1 MRGLKDTIA
10 KLASDNAGERRLA
23 ASRLYIEGCRLAD
36 SATRALCEDAEFAP
50 LLLGRSTVGIAVHP
64 STFEKIRSAN
74 GEPRLADVPPDL
86 DALEFELHLGKASL
100 DIITPRTPE
109 ASGAIA
115 RFLEQFGEGI
125 QQVEYSVR
133 DVDRATH
140 ILRRRFGVEMIYPR
154 ARPGADATRVNFF
167 LAATPVGKKVL
178 IELVEAPRSER
189 KDT

>member
-1 MRGLKDTIA
+1 MRGIKEAIA
-10 KLASDNAGERRLA
+10 KLASDNAGERRVA
-23 ASRLYIEGCRLAD
+23 ASWLYIKGCRLAD
-36 SATRALCEDAEFAP
+36 AATRALCEDADFAP

-64 STFEKIRSAN
+64 KTFEKIRRAN

-86 DALEFELHLGKASL
+86 DAQEFELHLGKASL
-100 DIITPRTPE
+100 DVITTRTLE

-115 RFLEQFGEGI
+115 KFLEKFGEGI

-140 ILRRRFGVEMIYPR
+140 ILRKRFGVEPIYPR
-154 ARPGADATRVNFF
+154 ARAGADATRVNFF

-178 IELVEAPRSER
+178 IELVESPQSEQ
-189 KDT
+189 KAT